1 MTESEKESIH
11 RAIEVLQTVASG
23 AAPRPEDSS
32 TRPCPVVRFARQYL
46 MRDPG
51 ADITVDDLW
60 SFYHEVAVAGEAEL
74 MTRRQFYRILPRAME
89 EAFGVKKSHSVRR
102 DNGARRG
109 FKTVTIRE

>member
-11 RAIEVLQTVASG
+11 RAIELLQAVVSG
-23 AAPRPEDSS
+23 AAPRPEGPS

-46 MRDPG
+46 MRYPG

-60 SFYHEVAVAGEAEL
+60 SFYHEVALAGEAEL
-74 MTRRQFYRILPRAME
+74 LTRRQFDRILPRAME

-102 DNGARRG
+102 DNRSRRG